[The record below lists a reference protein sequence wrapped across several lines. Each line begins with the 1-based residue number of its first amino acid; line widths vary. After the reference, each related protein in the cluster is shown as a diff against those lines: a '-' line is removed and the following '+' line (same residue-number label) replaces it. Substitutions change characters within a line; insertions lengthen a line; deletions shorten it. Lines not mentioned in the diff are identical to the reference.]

1 MSSIN
6 KSVLA
11 AVVTCTVAVAALTS
25 YFIFHFRK
33 IPRNGA
39 KKPQKSKGEG
49 RLSCVT
55 RFQKENLEPEVA
67 GAIEEFLSSSDVSV
81 RQGFLLMLHQASA
94 FTLNHPVIRCSG
106 CLDRMLNLLD
116 ADSMESKVQRQN
128 LVILQTVTNLACD
141 QSSLDIL
148 ADHMETIFKIGSTT
162 DYSDQACAALQL
174 LCNVALTAK
183 GCRLLDCKSQRLLE
197 MLATHDAYMLRQILS
212 ILINLSCD
220 ATSLELILQAVVPNG
235 LLETFFFA
243 LSPSVQP
250 LISLQAVNLM
260 RNLYSSIYDR
270 RNTRP
275 IRRTASTGHNMVD
288 FLLVSMVF

>member
-94 FTLNHPVIRCSG
+94 FTLNHVSLKFFWITLQPVIRCSG

-148 ADHMETIFKIGSTT
+148 AVGFSV
-162 DYSDQACAALQL
+162 
-174 LCNVALTAK
+174 NF
-183 GCRLLDCKSQRLLE
+183 
-197 MLATHDAYMLRQILS
+197 ILS
-212 ILINLSCD
+212 
-220 ATSLELILQAVVPNG
+220 
-235 LLETFFFA
+235 
-243 LSPSVQP
+243 
-250 LISLQAVNLM
+250 
-260 RNLYSSIYDR
+260 
-270 RNTRP
+270 
-275 IRRTASTGHNMVD
+275 
-288 FLLVSMVF
+288 